1 MKLVHLSDLHL
12 GKRVNEFSM
21 LEDQQYILRQILEII
36 DRERPEAVLIAGDV
50 FDKSVPSAEAV
61 TLCDDFLV
69 QLSGRKDRWGMQTY
83 VISGNHDSAERL
95 TFGGR
100 LMGASGV
107 HICPV
112 YDGRLRREIL
122 RDEYGEVEIDMLP
135 FVRPAHVRAWY
146 PDADIASYTDAI
158 RVALAEGNTDN
169 ETSVAAENPAL
180 RRVLITHQFVTG
192 AARTDSE
199 EVSVGGTDN
208 VDADVFA
215 GYEYVALG
223 HLHGPQTVSA
233 AGPVIRYCGSP
244 LKYSF
249 SEANQEKSVTVAELR
264 GKGDV
269 EVKTVALVPLREM
282 RELRG
287 AYEELTAREFY
298 EGTTYRTDY
307 VHITL
312 TDEEDIPEAV
322 AKLRVVYANMMR
334 MDYDNTRTRHTAA
347 AVEGAEA
354 VEVKSPAEVF
364 AELYEKLNGQ
374 GLSAEQAEYLK
385 QQIES
390 VWEEEA

>member
-95 TFGGR
+95 SFGGR
-100 LMGASGV
+100 LMGASGI

-112 YDGRLRREIL
+112 YNGRLRREIL

-215 GYEYVALG
+215 GYDYVALG
-223 HLHGPQTVSA
+223 HLHGPQTVSS
-233 AGPVIRYCGSP
+233 GGSVIRYCGSP

-322 AKLRVVYANMMR
+322 AKLRVIYANMMR

>member
-95 TFGGR
+95 SFGGR
-100 LMGASGV
+100 LMGASGI

-112 YDGRLRREIL
+112 YNGRLRREIL

-215 GYEYVALG
+215 GYDYVALG
-223 HLHGPQTVSA
+223 HLHGPQTVSSG
-233 AGPVIRYCGSP
+233 GPVIRYCGSP

-322 AKLRVVYANMMR
+322 AKLRVIYANMMR